1 MNSKVVKQFTVSVLE
16 VMDTVHVYEKFKLSF
31 NGNLDR
37 FMKDSNGIDILEV
50 RKFGS
55 RLLFIVAEKK
65 SGVTPDSAYRYLF
78 ERFGA
83 IFDVNSNIPACI
95 VRISGTKAQSYK
107 LFIDDEICEKSSI

>member
-16 VMDTVHVYEKFKLSF
+16 VMDTTNVYEKFKLSLK
-31 NGNLDR
+31 GNLDR
-37 FMKDSNGIDILEV
+37 FMKDSGGVDILEV
-50 RKFGS
+50 RRHGS
-55 RLLFIVAEKK
+55 RLLFIVMEKK

-95 VRISGTKAQSYK
+95 VRISGTKTQGYR
-107 LFIDDEICEKSSI
+107 LFVDDEACEKSSI